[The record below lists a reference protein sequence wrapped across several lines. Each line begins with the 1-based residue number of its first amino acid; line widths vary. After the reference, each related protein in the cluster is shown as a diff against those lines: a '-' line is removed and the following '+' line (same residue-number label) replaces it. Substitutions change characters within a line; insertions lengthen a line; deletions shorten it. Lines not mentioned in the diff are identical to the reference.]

1 MRKTENLHAS
11 RRSGRLGMRVE
22 GSEPHGHVDASTVT
36 GRGLR
41 QTFGGAGKY
50 ALRRLGGRARI
61 EKVVTNR
68 CEA

>member
-1 MRKTENLHAS
+1 
-11 RRSGRLGMRVE
+11 MRVE